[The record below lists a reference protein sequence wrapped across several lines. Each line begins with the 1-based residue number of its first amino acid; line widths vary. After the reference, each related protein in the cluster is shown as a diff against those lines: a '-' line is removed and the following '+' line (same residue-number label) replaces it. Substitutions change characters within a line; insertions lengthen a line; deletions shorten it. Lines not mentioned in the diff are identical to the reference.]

1 MCMLNFVG
9 ILKNIGDNVNICN
22 MLNVINRKMIN
33 AIGLNSYCNLKEK
46 ANADINYFIYILL

>member
-1 MCMLNFVG
+1 MLNFVG
-9 ILKNIGDNVNICN
+9 VLKNIGDNVNICN

-46 ANADINYFIYILL
+46 ANADINYFIYILH